1 MDVYTLLKRW
11 VFLRLSPGW
20 LSDNRPTES
29 EAGSSHSDPC
39 SAWAKSLASAAEL
52 HLADLLAGSSSD
64 RADDETLLE
73 RDVGKPF
80 ARVFRRL
87 RIQHI
92 VNDNNSLNILE
103 KVGANGRYRRRAAG
117 WWGLLAL
124 GLLSKLGCFRFL
136 TVGLM

>member
-11 VFLRLSPGW
+11 VFLRLCPDW
-20 LSDNRPTES
+20 LTDHRPTEA
-29 EAGSSHSDPC
+29 EAGSSHADPS

-52 HLADLLAGSSSD
+52 HLATLLAASAAEEAS
-64 RADDETLLE
+64 EKTLLE
-73 RDVGKPF
+73 RDVGKAF

-103 KVGANGRYRRRAAG
+103 KVGADAG
-117 WWGLLAL
+117 
-124 GLLSKLGCFRFL
+124 CCR
-136 TVGLM
+136 

>member
-11 VFLRLSPGW
+11 VFLRLRSDW
-20 LSDNRPTES
+20 LTENRPS
-29 EAGSSHSDPC
+29 EAEAATSHSDPS

-52 HLADLLAGSSSD
+52 HLAALLASSPEEG
-64 RADDETLLE
+64 DEKTLLE

-103 KVGANGRYRRRAAG
+103 KVGADAGCRR
-117 WWGLLAL
+117 
-124 GLLSKLGCFRFL
+124 
-136 TVGLM
+136 